1 MQCKNKNVNVSP
13 SETEFLLRFL
23 RVGKFSQLEALKR
36 LEKYLDLFNIMPDW
50 LRDIDMLDPKIQNFL
65 DVG

>member
-1 MQCKNKNVNVSP
+1 MA
-13 SETEFLLRFL
+13 
-23 RVGKFSQLEALKR
+23 KFSQLEALKR

-50 LRDIDMLDPKIQNFL
+50 LRDIDKLDPKIQNFL

>member
-1 MQCKNKNVNVSP
+1 MST

-36 LEKYLDLFNIMPDW
+36 LEKYLELFNIMPEW
-50 LRDIDMLDPKIQNFL
+50 IRDIDMMDPKIQAFL
-65 DVG
+65 GAG